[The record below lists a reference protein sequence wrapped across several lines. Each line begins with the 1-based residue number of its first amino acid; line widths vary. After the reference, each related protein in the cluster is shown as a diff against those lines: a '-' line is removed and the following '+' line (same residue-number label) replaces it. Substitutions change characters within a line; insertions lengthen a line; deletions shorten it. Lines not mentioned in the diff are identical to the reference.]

1 MSLQTLLRDRRGLVF
16 AVPAGALAVLVV
28 VAALNLDSGST
39 KQNRVSRIGDA
50 EALLAPRTATT
61 DELSRAS
68 NSVEDQAS
76 ISLASGAW
84 IQVADET
91 GRLAQQYSATKLDPM
106 PGSQLAM
113 TEPRAMMY
121 MKDGRVLVLSSRKG
135 VAFAPRRALESGT
148 LEEDVVVRLFKP
160 ARNSDG
166 KIEAEV
172 DVDHDIPAV
181 VITAEQA
188 QFDGILG
195 EVRCDKAVR
204 VATEAGSFAGEG
216 LSLVLD
222 ADGDGLERLVVER
235 ATEPIRIDRAARAM
249 AAKRSNDNS
258 TNPAE
263 KPDTTQPP
271 AIHDPSDVALD
282 TKPKK
287 NKKTKPDASFYR
299 LVLSGGVEIVRVR
312 RGEISTVKGDELVAI
327 FNLESHG
334 IDDVAFAPTRSDD
347 GNDGTKL
354 ATNESIMHPRSW
366 LSPRHHSATLMAP
379 TALTVSALAFAQP
392 QVSSGASTATPSR
405 DLASSNSAPD
415 DGDSVTVTFG
425 GRLVML
431 PAIDPDDQ
439 LAHKDDIR
447 FDVIGPRVE
456 LLDGRSSSRITCS
469 RLRYSVRDERVEAEG
484 REGFPLRVTS
494 PRMQL
499 EGSRFWANLSN
510 EGIDAGKGRLEGA
523 GSMAFSRADAQRV
536 SLLQWAPMMVVDA
549 SRMLVSA
556 DPGAVLMVQ
565 STPPATEF
573 RFDPSTQD
581 LEIKWTGGVDLRFTE
596 GGDQA
601 KLSLARF
608 EGGVNVFG
616 RQFEMDAASLEVAFA
631 PDDSQRIDAII
642 ADGGTKVRRLGGE
655 GSMNAERLELFLGTN
670 SAGDPI
676 PRRLVARTAVEA
688 RDARQVIW
696 TEDLVV
702 GFREKVAPAVDAAI
716 AANSLTATGAAFE
729 VAQGGGA
736 LGDNLG
742 DIDIESV
749 HAKGGVQIL
758 LKEGARVFA
767 QELIGDASKRK
778 LRLTGDNVAIVR
790 TNVVADNLRDLRF
803 DDATRSAR
811 SEGPGR
817 FRVFREPL
825 TLGEGKV
832 ERPNPQGRPS
842 MEASWSES
850 LDYSE
855 VAETRG
861 NVDIRGDV
869 KVRSRPSDTT
879 SDAIDA
885 QSILLELGIDPKS
898 KGAALSKDA
907 VPHGAAGSSQELANA
922 ERSLDHFIAKGG
934 ARLESRT
941 FATAERVGEP
951 RVFRVSGEHIEYDLR
966 TREGLVVG
974 DGGILVNMPKSA
986 QAAVS
991 ETAPTKPSTTA
1002 KAQGSI
1008 ALGADGTTRFRWKE
1022 RMAIEHQYD
1031 DVFKIVMQRDVELL
1045 HAGLR
1050 VDDTMSMRCD
1060 TLEAMVKRPLEKKDS
1075 VIDET
1080 GASGERGVDLGG
1092 PAEMLSIKGSGA
1104 VIIRTAEQD
1113 IECGEFD
1120 YSLATGIAT
1129 LTAAP
1134 GRTVTVAM
1142 KGQPS
1147 PIRAQQMIW
1156 DLRNGRLQ
1164 VSKVS
1169 GVGAAGSS
1177 GR

>member
-1 MSLQTLLRDRRGLVF
+1 
-16 AVPAGALAVLVV
+16 
-28 VAALNLDSGST
+28 
-39 KQNRVSRIGDA
+39 
-50 EALLAPRTATT
+50 
-61 DELSRAS
+61 
-68 NSVEDQAS
+68 
-76 ISLASGAW
+76 
-84 IQVADET
+84 
-91 GRLAQQYSATKLDPM
+91 
-106 PGSQLAM
+106 
-113 TEPRAMMY
+113 
-121 MKDGRVLVLSSRKG
+121 
-135 VAFAPRRALESGT
+135 
-148 LEEDVVVRLFKP
+148 
-160 ARNSDG
+160 
-166 KIEAEV
+166 
-172 DVDHDIPAV
+172 
-181 VITAEQA
+181 
-188 QFDGILG
+188 
-195 EVRCDKAVR
+195 
-204 VATEAGSFAGEG
+204 
-216 LSLVLD
+216 
-222 ADGDGLERLVVER
+222 
-235 ATEPIRIDRAARAM
+235 
-249 AAKRSNDNS
+249 
-258 TNPAE
+258 
-263 KPDTTQPP
+263 
-271 AIHDPSDVALD
+271 
-282 TKPKK
+282 
-287 NKKTKPDASFYR
+287 
-299 LVLSGGVEIVRVR
+299 
-312 RGEISTVKGDELVAI
+312 
-327 FNLESHG
+327 
-334 IDDVAFAPTRSDD
+334 
-347 GNDGTKL
+347 
-354 ATNESIMHPRSW
+354 
-366 LSPRHHSATLMAP
+366 MAP
-379 TALTVSALAFAQP
+379 TALALSALAFAHP
-392 QVSSGASTATPSR
+392 QGSGDASGASSTR
-405 DLASSNSAPD
+405 DVAQDDSASD

-431 PAIDPDDQ
+431 PAVDPNDQ

-510 EGIDAGKGRLEGA
+510 DGIDAGKGRLEGA
-523 GSMAFSRADAQRV
+523 GSMAFSRADARRV
-536 SLLQWAPMMVVDA
+536 SLLQWAPAMAVDA

-556 DPGAVLMVQ
+556 DPAAVVLVQ
-565 STPPATEF
+565 STPSATEF
-573 RFDPSTQD
+573 RFDPSSQD
-581 LEIKWTGGVDLRFTE
+581 LEIKWTGGVDLRFSE
-596 GGDQA
+596 GGDEA

-655 GSMNAERLELFLGTN
+655 GSMQAERLELFLGTN
-670 SAGDPI
+670 RAGDPI

-702 GFREKVAPAVDAAI
+702 GFREKIAPAADPSDAAI
-716 AANSLTATGAAFE
+716 VARPLLSAGAG
-729 VAQGGGA
+729 VDGA
-736 LGDNLG
+736 LGEGLG
-742 DIDIESV
+742 DDLGAIDIDSV
-749 HAKGGVQIL
+749 EAKGGVQIL

-885 QSILLELGIDPKS
+885 QSILLELGIDPTS
-898 KGAALSKDA
+898 ARRTTRATDAAADA
-907 VPHGAAGSSQELANA
+907 TPELANA
-922 ERSLDHFIAKGG
+922 QRSLDHFIAKGG

-986 QAAVS
+986 DAATS
-991 ETAPTKPSTTA
+991 EPAPANSSPTA
-1002 KAQGSI
+1002 KPQGSI
-1008 ALGADGTTRFRWKE
+1008 ALAADGTTRFRWKE
-1022 RMAIEHQYD
+1022 RMSIEHQYD

-1060 TLEAMVKRPLEKKDS
+1060 TLEAVCKRPLDKKDS

-1080 GASGERGVDLGG
+1080 GARGERGVDLGG
-1092 PAEMLSIKGSGA
+1092 PAELMSIKGSGA

-1134 GRTVTVAM
+1134 GRTVTVAV

-1156 DLRNGRLQ
+1156 DLRQGRLQ

-1169 GVGAAGSS
+1169 GLGATGSGSS